1 MLTPK
6 QTRIFGAFIVTPY
19 KEFTYKE
26 IKEYSKEKSN
36 SLTQNA
42 INAFTKEELIIKKTI
57 GNMLLYSLNLE
68 NEAVFSYFSLII
80 SEQLPKTAKLSLK
93 ILSKETRDI
102 TFLSTAIFGSYV
114 NNTHTEKSDLDIVL
128 LVNSEKEKKTC
139 ELSIKSVKLKS
150 ILNIDAQ
157 VFTKNE
163 MLQMFKDKDEN
174 LGKQIAK
181 KHLAIHNQA
190 IFYSI
195 INEGINNGLKI
206 IY

>member
-1 MLTPK
+1 
-6 QTRIFGAFIVTPY
+6 
-19 KEFTYKE
+19 
-26 IKEYSKEKSN
+26 
-36 SLTQNA
+36 
-42 INAFTKEELIIKKTI
+42 
-57 GNMLLYSLNLE
+57 MLLYSLNLE